1 MFPLPEGSKPCDFE
15 FFVVGDKLYGVAGAL
30 SVPTGSEDEGAS
42 IYIVDMET
50 LKVVSTIKP
59 MDELGL
65 ERCAHLHD
73 VFPTVDDGVVTLFCQ
88 AWNGGDFAV
97 LTQAKSPK

>member
-1 MFPLPEGSKPCDFE
+1 MPCDFE
-15 FFVVGDKLYGVAGAL
+15 FFVTNDKLYGVAGAL
-30 SVPTGSEDEGAS
+30 SAPKGSVDTGAS

-59 MDELGL
+59 KDELGL
-65 ERCAHLHD
+65 AGCAHLHD

-88 AWNGGDFAV
+88 GWNGGDFAV
-97 LTQAKSPK
+97 LAQMKGSK